1 MDFISYE
8 FFQVSIFGTIELF
21 KVHLLFFLSTI
32 HRGTGSLFLLQHEL
46 VALFAG
52 QGHMDPLVVWPGR
65 RNVLVV
71 VISRALPA
79 M

>member
-1 MDFISYE
+1 
-8 FFQVSIFGTIELF
+8 
-21 KVHLLFFLSTI
+21 LFFLSTI